1 MRSWLKR
8 TRITADAA
16 RRLTGISLPFGGLSW
31 SDPGP
36 SDAEIVRQFFVFLE
50 DRRALYNPL
59 QLEVPSD
66 VERSIH
72 QIREQ
77 CTRTLQQLGPDA
89 FAAQPVRMIREAGRR
104 FHDDCHEVFPHFDRN
119 WDGPRVHSSSDSGP
133 GFFVALGAYRATVG
147 HQVALL
153 AAHYDL
159 SIEGDL
165 ASIIPGRIED
175 QRAEDQR

>member
-1 MRSWLKR
+1 M
-8 TRITADAA
+8 
-16 RRLTGISLPFGGLSW
+16 
-31 SDPGP
+31 
-36 SDAEIVRQFFVFLE
+36 
-50 DRRALYNPL
+50 
-59 QLEVPSD
+59 QLEVPAD

-89 FAAQPVRMIREAGRR
+89 FAVGPLRMIREAGRR
-104 FHDDCHEVFPHFDRN
+104 FHDDCQEEFPHFHRN
-119 WDGPRVHSSSDSGP
+119 WVGPHRHGRMDGGP

-159 SIEGDL
+159 AVEGDL
-165 ASIIPGRIED
+165 ASVIPSMVED
-175 QRAEDQR
+175 RGDG